1 MKCGFVRIILKA
13 YQELNGKTLMK
24 VTYLVNNPMAIVI
37 QNNSLISIITCLINF
52 CVQEIVFK
60 LNSQQFIVFIEN
72 KLFLLLFFR

>member
-1 MKCGFVRIILKA
+1 MA

-52 CVQEIVFK
+52 CVHEIVFK